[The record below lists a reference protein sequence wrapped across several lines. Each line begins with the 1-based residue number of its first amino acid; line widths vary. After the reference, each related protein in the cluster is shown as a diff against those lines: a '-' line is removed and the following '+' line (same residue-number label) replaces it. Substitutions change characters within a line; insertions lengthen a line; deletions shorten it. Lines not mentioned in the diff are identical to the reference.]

1 MLEAMWRLPPLCTKI
16 NVCMAFPQPRSGI
29 IGDEEGLAERLV
41 KVSTQLLTIII
52 TDNIPRKVESL

>member
-1 MLEAMWRLPPLCTKI
+1 
-16 NVCMAFPQPRSGI
+16 MAFPQPRSGI

-52 TDNIPRKVESL
+52 TDNIPKKVESL